1 MELINL
7 STACW
12 VNGRD
17 ICAIFSLK
25 VAFLVDLWLSV
36 SLIRNWQIKTPE
48 LTIKGNI
55 QSENKVTEASQL
67 L

>member
-1 MELINL
+1 M
-7 STACW
+7 
-12 VNGRD
+12 RD

-25 VAFLVDLWLSV
+25 VAFLIDLWLSV
-36 SLIRNWQIKTPE
+36 SLIRNWQIKIPE